1 MPRGIAAA
9 LVVALLWAGWR
20 ASAFQVP
27 LEPCPERK
35 AKQAAD
41 QPKLQRVYFG
51 NKNACGGTSC
61 HERLEPLGSDDK
73 DATAAFARLH
83 EMNVWFKLDKHK
95 DATKVLTEGVG
106 KKIAQRMGIPVEP
119 VDFVKNKSHWKQCL
133 TCHGVYVEDE
143 KEVDKK
149 SFSPQQRVES
159 GVSCVACHGAH
170 AEWVFEHTKPVN
182 NVWQT
187 FTRQEKQV
195 KFGLR
200 DLWDPSARATLCC
213 SCHVGNAAEGKI
225 VTHEM
230 YAAGH
235 PPLPGFEIATFSE
248 AMPRH
253 WETWS
258 EKLKRLSMH
267 KDLYAKAYQF
277 DPGQEQIEAARMLV
291 ISAAVAF
298 RETMHLSA
306 SQAAQ
311 TAKAD
316 KAEAAAW
323 PELAA
328 FDCYACHHDLKRDSW
343 RQERGYKG
351 KPGRPQMRD
360 WPLALLHV
368 SIDHA
373 GQDGAKAAITANRQQ
388 FDKHLQDLIEVF
400 NDQPFGSPPRV
411 AKAACSLVAW
421 SDNLITQL
429 EQAKYDRAAA
439 QRLLRSLNDYAQKG
453 LLDFDSARQIA
464 WASQALYTALDGAKA
479 RSQFDALNAQLN
491 LQLPIG
497 QQAIAG
503 PFMSRTMKLVQDY
516 DPKVFQKN
524 MEKIAAAP

>member
-1 MPRGIAAA
+1 MPRALAAA
-9 LVVALLWAGWR
+9 LLVALLWAGWR
-20 ASAFQVP
+20 AGASQTP
-27 LEPCPERK
+27 SEPCPESK
-35 AKQAAD
+35 KEAE

-51 NKNACGGTSC
+51 NKETCGTAGC
-61 HERLEPLGSDDK
+61 HERPEPLGADDTQ
-73 DATAAFARLH
+73 ATFARLH
-83 EMNVWFKLDKHK
+83 EMNVWYKSDKHK
-95 DATKVLTEGVG
+95 DATKVLTEGLG
-106 KKIAQRMGIPVEP
+106 KQIAQRLRIPVEP
-119 VDFVKNKSHWKQCL
+119 IDFVKNKSDWKQCL
-133 TCHGVYVEDE
+133 TCHGVYVADE
-143 KEVDKK
+143 KEVDQK
-149 SFSPQQRVES
+149 SFSPVQRVES
-159 GVSCVACHGAH
+159 GVSCVVCHGAH
-170 AEWVFEHTKPVN
+170 AEWVDEHSKKLR

-187 FTRQEKQV
+187 FTRQEKQA
-195 KFGLR
+195 KFGLT
-200 DLWDPSARATLCC
+200 DLWDPAKRAALCS
-213 SCHVGNAAEGKI
+213 SCHIGNAAHGKI

-253 WETWS
+253 WETWA
-258 EKLKRLSMH
+258 EKLKRLAKQ

-277 DPGQEQIEAARMLV
+277 DPAQEQVEAARMLV

-311 TAKAD
+311 TAKSEKAD
-316 KAEAAAW
+316 AAPW

-351 KPGRPQMRD
+351 KPGRPQLRD

-368 SIDHA
+368 TIDYADQGSGPA
-373 GQDGAKAAITANRQQ
+373 GASGLRQQ
-388 FDKHLQDLIEVF
+388 FDKNWQELTGVF
-400 NDQPFGSPPRV
+400 NEQPFGNPARV
-411 AKAACSLVAW
+411 AKAACSLVSW
-421 SDNLITQL
+421 SDNLIARL
-429 EQAKYDRAAA
+429 EQSKHDRAAA
-439 QRLLRSLNDYAQKG
+439 QRLLGSITGYAQKG

-464 WASQALYTALDGAKA
+464 WASQTLLTELVGPAAKSRFEALKE
-479 RSQFDALNAQLN
+479 QLN

-503 PFMSRTMKLVQDY
+503 PFMTRTMKVIQDY

-524 MEKIAAAP
+524 MAKVGAGP